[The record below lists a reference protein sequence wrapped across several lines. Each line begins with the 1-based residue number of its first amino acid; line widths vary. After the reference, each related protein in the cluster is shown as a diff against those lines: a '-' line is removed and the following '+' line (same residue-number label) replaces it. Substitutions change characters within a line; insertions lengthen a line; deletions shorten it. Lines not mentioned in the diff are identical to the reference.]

1 MNISAE
7 RIHLQLPSALLQ
19 NFSSILTFQS
29 VYFLNHV
36 YLSSRDRVD
45 EEMITLQFLSSD
57 NIQAI
62 HHATLEILERTGILV
77 KNESALKLL
86 EASGCSV
93 DNNIVKISSSVV
105 EESIRKAPSS
115 FDLYTRDG
123 DKAYSIGTDKV
134 VFNPGSSAVYFKD
147 RNTREIRKGTS
158 RDIVELVQLV
168 EDLKHI
174 ETQSTAL
181 VPSDV
186 PEKISGL
193 VRLYLTLKH
202 SAKPIVTGAFSKEG
216 LIDMKLLLEAVVG
229 GSEELISKPQAI
241 FDCCPTSPLTWG
253 DTASQ
258 NLMDCSDF
266 GIPAAIVPAPLSGA
280 TSPITIHGTLVQIN
294 VEILAGVVIS
304 QLKSA
309 GAPVICGGA
318 PSSFDMRY
326 ATPRFG
332 AVEAMI
338 VSCASSEIGKHY
350 GLPTHS
356 YLGTSDS
363 KNIDA
368 QSGFESGLGIV
379 MGALARINVVSGP
392 GMLAHLNCQSL
403 EKLVIDNELCGTA
416 YRLIRGFDFEEIDVI
431 TELISKVSSKG
442 DYLRQ
447 KHTSKKLRTEHFMP
461 SKVIDR
467 LSTESWIGKGS
478 KGIRK
483 RASEEVSNRLKNH
496 TPVELSKES
505 EKLLDMKLKEVLKK
519 YNLTISQIPEIS

>member
-1 MNISAE
+1 
-7 RIHLQLPSALLQ
+7 
-19 NFSSILTFQS
+19 
-29 VYFLNHV
+29 
-36 YLSSRDRVD
+36 
-45 EEMITLQFLSSD
+45 MITLQFLSSD
-57 NIQAI
+57 DIQII
-62 HHATLEILERTGILV
+62 HQATLEVLEKTGMLV
-77 KNESALKLL
+77 KNETTLKLL
-86 EASGCSV
+86 QGSGCSV
-93 DNNIVKISSSVV
+93 ENNIVKISSDIV

-115 FDLYTRDG
+115 FDLYSRDG
-123 DKAYSIGTDKV
+123 NKAITIGSDRV
-134 VFNPGSSAVYFKD
+134 AFNPGSSAVYFKD
-147 RNTREIRKGTS
+147 RKTREIRKGTS

-168 EDLKHI
+168 ENLEHI
-174 ETQSTAL
+174 EAQSTSL

-186 PEKISGL
+186 PEQISGL
-193 VRLYLTLKH
+193 FRLYLTLKH
-202 SAKPIVTGAFSKEG
+202 SVKPIVTGAFSKEG
-216 LIDMKLLLEAVVG
+216 LIDMKLLLKAVVG
-229 GSEELISKPQAI
+229 GSDELTRKPRAI

-294 VEILAGVVIS
+294 AEILAGVVIS

-309 GAPVICGGA
+309 GAPIIYGGA

-350 GLPTHS
+350 DLPTHS

-363 KNIDA
+363 KNVDA

-416 YRLIRGFDFEEIDVI
+416 YRLIRGFDLEDIDVI
-431 TELISKVSSKG
+431 TDLISKVSSKG

-461 SKVIDR
+461 SSVIDR
-467 LSTESWIGKGS
+467 LSTESWIDGGS
-478 KGIRK
+478 KGIRD
-483 RASEEVSNRLKNH
+483 RANEEVSNRLKNH
-496 TPVELSKES
+496 TPIELSKES
-505 EKLLDMKLKEVLKK
+505 EKKLDLKLKEIIAK
-519 YNLTISQIPEIS
+519 YNLTMSRIPTES